1 MSVSDCK
8 EGQRLLSAA
17 SKAHPESGARE
28 VFLEHTKD
36 CPGMQRSLR
45 TNPSMPGYIGGF
57 VVRTAEVEV
66 FREYQTI

>member
-1 MSVSDCK
+1 
-8 EGQRLLSAA
+8 
-17 SKAHPESGARE
+17 
-28 VFLEHTKD
+28 
-36 CPGMQRSLR
+36 MQRSLR